1 MIGLD
6 TCAIIDL
13 FRKDLKII
21 ELIESLDEELC
32 STIINYQEIMFGM
45 DLKDSKYH
53 EEEKFYDDFFTQ
65 IFLYLLDTA
74 SSKESSRIFW
84 DLKRR
89 GNLIEEMD
97 CSIAGILLTN
107 GVKKIITRNAKH
119 FEKIPGIEVVFY

>member
-53 EEEKFYDDFFTQ
+53 EEEKFYDDFFAQ

-74 SSKESSRIFW
+74 SSKESSKIFW
-84 DLKRR
+84 DLKRG

-97 CSIAGILLTN
+97 CSIAGILLAN

-119 FEKIPGIEVVFY
+119 FEKIPGLEVISY